1 MKDKLDYLFSN
12 KDSDIDRVAEK
23 YTAAGNKEKEKIY
36 EITRKKYNI
45 LREEEANTS
54 EDGFIKEAEGVE
66 RYSRPKWIRFVS
78 AAAAAVVLL
87 TGVCG
92 GVFLTRSKKVDRIDI
107 ESSNPAETVTAV
119 EVTTITDDGEIVKV
133 DMDKV
138 VDKLSADLEHFHKAL
153 AQEGV
158 DTGDSLTFSDLTYP
172 NAPSYRNYYRVTDE
186 KLDTFDEFEKVMGSS
201 FSSLIREGYTGGD
214 MSGYENGTEF
224 DDISFIKKNL
234 KSFIN
239 YNGNLYSE
247 ASVMPNA
254 SYSSNFANT
263 FNFSNYELVSSEF
276 LPNDE
281 HRIKGLI
288 EDGLLDDGLETMTCK
303 RIYQR
308 KDGTRVRAELI
319 LVNEDNAWKIGSYN
333 VGENI
338 EDQVVTTAAVT
349 TAVVTTSS
357 VNANNGEFGELQLHQ
372 VPVFA
377 NDDEANALLDEIN
390 YGWMNGTFQFKKVD
404 TEKYTQQIW
413 NAASF
418 DELNTLENKSYVYH
432 VLMNSY
438 RYFDTAEVSYTIN
451 GQSTE
456 KTWTTNRHEIVD
468 NRANYFR
475 VDTTVDTG
483 TQPVS
488 DSACYNQGILTKAD
502 NFERTFTTCDSSNLD
517 YEFNYVPDNYR
528 TFEYMGSDPGWAVIC
543 FPSTLGSIEYDCLYT
558 YPGNWYIF
566 ENWYIEGVEEI
577 LGRQCVAVRTEENGY
592 FKEMLMDLR
601 TGIIMRYTEDF
612 DNSTEVHM
620 MSVNSINLNM
630 PVEHTDIDLTGYA
643 RSDG

>member
-119 EVTTITDDGEIVKV
+119 EVTTITDDGEIVRV

-138 VDKLSADLEHFHKAL
+138 VDKLTDGLEHIHKAMS
-153 AQEGV
+153 QEGV
-158 DTGDSLTFSDLTYP
+158 DIDDSLTFISTIDA
-172 NAPSYRNYYRVTDE
+172 NAPSNINYYRVTDE
-186 KLDTFDEFEKVMGSS
+186 KLDTFDEYEKIMESTYSS
-201 FSSLIREGYTGGD
+201 NTREKYMGGD
-214 MSGYENGTEF
+214 MSEHENGVGF
-224 DDISFIKKNL
+224 NDASFIKQNL
-234 KSFIN
+234 RAFII
-239 YNGNLYSE
+239 YNGNVYSE

-308 KDGTRVRAELI
+308 KDSTRVRAELI

-349 TAVVTTSS
+349 TAPVTTSS

-372 VPVFA
+372 IPVFA

-456 KTWTTNRHEIVD
+456 KTWITNRHEIVD

-483 TQPVS
+483 TMPVS

-502 NFERTFTTCDSSNLD
+502 NFERTFTTSDSSNLD

-543 FPSTLGSIEYDCLYT
+543 FPSILGSIEYDCLYT

-601 TGIIMRYTEDF
+601 TGIIMRYTEDL

-620 MSVNSINLNM
+620 MSVSSIDLNM